1 MLCGLIQN
9 ADDDFSSAYVLAERR
24 DHLVV
29 RKEYDVPLTVILT
42 TQVHH
47 MAIGGTV
54 DSPITVD

>member
-1 MLCGLIQN
+1 MRHPVG
-9 ADDDFSSAYVLAERR
+9 ERR

>member
-1 MLCGLIQN
+1 MFLRR
-9 ADDDFSSAYVLAERR
+9 SALATLVPSIDVPPDERR